1 MPYSFKRGKNE
12 IREILI
18 STLPPETKVLDIG
31 AGSGTYFNLLGDYFP
46 TMDAVEVFAPNIE
59 KFSLQEKYRKVF
71 NQDCL
76 EFSFEEEYGLIIM
89 GDVLEHL
96 RVEDAQ
102 DFIKRALDSNP
113 KAQMMI
119 AVPYEHP
126 QHGVGGNTH
135 ERHLQEDLNKEN
147 FSERYPD
154 FELAILL
161 KSPSKRKEFAGGY
174 YLRKGSFEKPV

>member
-1 MPYSFKRGKNE
+1 MLFPETLVLIKGAGDLATGVAYRLFRSGFPLLMTE
-12 IREILI
+12 IREPLMVRHAV
-18 STLPPETKVLDIG
+18 SFGQAVYDGET
-31 AGSGTYFNLLGDYFP
+31 T
-46 TMDAVEVFAPNIE
+46 VEGMTA
-59 KFSLQEKYRKVF
+59 R
-71 NQDCL
+71 
-76 EFSFEEEYGLIIM
+76 
-89 GDVLEHL
+89 

-147 FSERYPD
+147 FLERYPD

-161 KSPSKRKEFAGGY
+161 KSPSKRKEFSGGY